1 MVLNKGVI
9 KTNSEVLFEANSEV
23 EKVGM
28 NIDKKSMAF
37 IIARLTDLY
46 EEPIVA
52 TVREVISNAIDT
64 TMRVNPKHR
73 KPVHVS
79 MPTPLNENF
88 IVEDFGEGM
97 SKETIRTIYSQY
109 GASTKQNDMT
119 QIGAYGLGAKAPLSY
134 CSQFTVESTKDGITT
149 EIIISNEAEGNF
161 TRIVSS
167 KLTGLPNGTT
177 VKIPTKQR
185 DIKSFVDAAET
196 YANFSFNVEII
207 FHGASYTPLKLEKL
221 NSFVIDKDVNGKDV
235 ELTIYKQP
243 NQVIDDPELQKK
255 NEIQGLLNLMFLKS
269 DDAIVKSILSGFVYD
284 DGVRHWGYNRDKII
298 YVDLVPGVVDFASS
312 RDSITNNERYQ
323 NYRSTVLK
331 LIKKFAADEISKEI
345 KEGKFTI
352 QELLELLSYREGQGK
367 RLLDEDKKLIMVN
380 KNTNLLDFTTAAK
393 AEAPIITRITK
404 RETRNYHKSPSFYQY
419 RHENDASRVY
429 KNYSTITKIKET
441 EKEEAFTP
449 IEVAQNQLDVMVVI
463 QAKNYEE
470 EVASLGKLST
480 YANKNEL
487 SNVLFLHTRADRK
500 TTTKAFDKYLKP
512 NTLTYFTYDEWRIA
526 AAPKKSINTKMT
538 TAEEIVVQVNGYIRA
553 NDFESYPFY
562 KTKETIKLNELK
574 ISGNYS
580 ILYLLP
586 VGIKWDRYGIEHDV
600 LSKGLSGLV
609 NVNVMSINKLTKT
622 NVDAVMDAFDEV
634 MLISN
639 PKSKIKYVADVLEK
653 SNLVA
658 KTADELGKTPVVL
671 NLKDEAFADKNLF
684 QIAHVLIRILSSDE
698 GRYLLDK
705 YASKETLEEW
715 SKMTDGY
722 NTNKSI
728 YSNTSLL
735 RHANNYGVTV
745 ITDGS
750 IQQEMKKRLIE
761 LTLKH
766 YEILCKFKY
775 AKFELNDESISGY
788 FFETLAKAIFEDNN
802 K

>member
-1 MVLNKGVI
+1 
-9 KTNSEVLFEANSEV
+9 
-23 EKVGM
+23 
-28 NIDKKSMAF
+28 
-37 IIARLTDLY
+37 
-46 EEPIVA
+46 
-52 TVREVISNAIDT
+52 
-64 TMRVNPKHR
+64 
-73 KPVHVS
+73 
-79 MPTPLNENF
+79 
-88 IVEDFGEGM
+88 
-97 SKETIRTIYSQY
+97 
-109 GASTKQNDMT
+109 
-119 QIGAYGLGAKAPLSY
+119 
-134 CSQFTVESTKDGITT
+134 
-149 EIIISNEAEGNF
+149 
-161 TRIVSS
+161 
-167 KLTGLPNGTT
+167 
-177 VKIPTKQR
+177 
-185 DIKSFVDAAET
+185 
-196 YANFSFNVEII
+196 
-207 FHGASYTPLKLEKL
+207 
-221 NSFVIDKDVNGKDV
+221 
-235 ELTIYKQP
+235 
-243 NQVIDDPELQKK
+243 
-255 NEIQGLLNLMFLKS
+255 
-269 DDAIVKSILSGFVYD
+269 
-284 DGVRHWGYNRDKII
+284 
-298 YVDLVPGVVDFASS
+298 
-312 RDSITNNERYQ
+312 
-323 NYRSTVLK
+323 
-331 LIKKFAADEISKEI
+331 
-345 KEGKFTI
+345 
-352 QELLELLSYREGQGK
+352 
-367 RLLDEDKKLIMVN
+367 MVN
-380 KNTNLLDFTTAAK
+380 KNTNLLDFTTAAI

-404 RETRNYHKSPSFYQY
+404 REIRNYYKSPSFYQY
-419 RHENDASRVY
+419 RHGNGTSRVY
-429 KNYSTITKIKET
+429 ANYSTITKIKET
-441 EKEEAFTP
+441 EEAEAFTP
-449 IEVAQNQLDVMVVI
+449 IEVAQNQLNVMVVI

-470 EVASLGKLST
+470 EVASLSKLST

-500 TTTKAFDKYLKP
+500 TTTKEFDKYLKP

-526 AAPKKSINTKMT
+526 AAPKKSINTKRT
-538 TAEEIVVQVNGYIRA
+538 TAEEIVVQANGYIRA

-562 KTKETIKLNELK
+562 ETKKTIKLNELK

-600 LSKGLSGLV
+600 LSRGLSGLV

-653 SNLVA
+653 SNLVS
-658 KTADELGKTPVVL
+658 KTADELRKAPVVL

-722 NTNKSI
+722 NTNKRF
-728 YSNTSLL
+728 YSNTYLL
-735 RHANNYGVTV
+735 RQANNYGVTV

-766 YEILCKFKY
+766 YEILCEFKY